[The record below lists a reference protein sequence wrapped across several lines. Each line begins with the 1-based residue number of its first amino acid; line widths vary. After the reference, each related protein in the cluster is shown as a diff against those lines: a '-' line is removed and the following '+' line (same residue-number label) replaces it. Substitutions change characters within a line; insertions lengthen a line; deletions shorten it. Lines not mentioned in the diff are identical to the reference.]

1 MIDLLVKN
9 AKFLMTM
16 NPERD
21 ILSGASIAVDQGKIL
36 EIGKAEEINA
46 KYEAKRVINAEN
58 FFVTPGFINSHVHLE
73 SCYDKSM
80 LDDVPVVPWCER
92 YFSFTYGALTPE
104 NYYHAVMTTLI
115 KGIKSGT
122 TTFMDFG
129 TIQTMEDS
137 AAEAVKD
144 IGVRAVLGRDLMD
157 IHGSS
162 ESSYVS
168 YDAFEDLCS
177 RLQEDT
183 DTCLERSE
191 AFIQKWDGKADG
203 RIKAWLDLQQVCN
216 VSPRLCR
223 GCREL
228 ADKYKIGLMTH
239 AAVSLDMV
247 EMTRKRF
254 GLTDIVY
261 LYEQGVLGPDFIAAH
276 MGHVNGQEMRLMAE
290 TNSNVAHV
298 PGSSLHGVY
307 SATSH
312 RGRIVEMHSMGV
324 NIGIG
329 NDEDS
334 TGTCHDIVR
343 DIWTVSVSHAEARDP
358 WIFPHRGYFM
368 LATNDPN
375 PVAIEMATVDGAKA
389 ALWDKEIGSLEVG
402 KQADMAMYD
411 LTKAIWIPTTRENV
425 INNFVFNGTGQTCDT
440 VLCAGQV
447 IMEDREIK
455 TINERE
461 ILAQAQKFGEE
472 IIPTAP
478 WLKDPEIWEL
488 KWVKEEASSKSYD
501 SLRDV
506 TKHRKYD
513 KYPNK

>member
-1 MIDLLVKN
+1 MGDRSTIPYFYPAMTKGHFAGTHSPNTKEDVIMIDLLVKN

-461 ILAQAQKFGEE
+461 ILAQAQK
-472 IIPTAP
+472 
-478 WLKDPEIWEL
+478 
-488 KWVKEEASSKSYD
+488 
-501 SLRDV
+501 
-506 TKHRKYD
+506 
-513 KYPNK
+513 